1 MQNRKRRSR
10 RQSFARPTFS
20 SRRPKVFQHS
30 PKSRRQA
37 TVHNPGPSAAPEAAE
52 EALVVKVW
60 GSDCPDLH
68 RTAAKRCE
76 HRKTLPKALPT
87 PENSV
92 QNTMQPTLAAPDKNI
107 TPIARI
113 APNHIGALSS
123 SLPAPV
129 RKGALQ
135 YSFFSTSCDFKSTP
149 TTLPPPG
156 CMLCAERPQSIH
168 NRAQP
173 PPARAADARELL
185 DDRGD
190 QLLRDVLQD
199 VRGPAAAAKQPRR
212 PQGGS
217 EHFAGSV
224 FDTF

>member
-1 MQNRKRRSR
+1 MVASRCIFEFWRNFDLFGVENDLNLKRRSK

-20 SRRPKVFQHS
+20 SSRPKVLKHS

-52 EALVVKVW
+52 EVMKVW
-60 GSDCPDLH
+60 GSDCPD
-68 RTAAKRCE
+68 RPGTAAKRCE

-92 QNTMQPTLAAPDKNI
+92 QNTMQPTLAAPNKNI

-123 SLPAPV
+123 SLPAPL

-135 YSFFSTSCDFKSTP
+135 YSCFSTSCDFKSTP

-156 CMLCAERPQSIH
+156 CMLCAERPQS
-168 NRAQP
+168 N
-173 PPARAADARELL
+173 
-185 DDRGD
+185 
-190 QLLRDVLQD
+190 
-199 VRGPAAAAKQPRR
+199 
-212 PQGGS
+212 
-217 EHFAGSV
+217 
-224 FDTF
+224 T

>member
-1 MQNRKRRSR
+1 MYFHS
-10 RQSFARPTFS
+10 S
-20 SRRPKVFQHS
+20 SRIFGG
-30 PKSRRQA
+30 SR
-37 TVHNPGPSAAPEAAE
+37 GS
-52 EALVVKVW
+52 LV
-60 GSDCPDLH
+60 
-68 RTAAKRCE
+68 KRSG
-76 HRKTLPKALPT
+76 
-87 PENSV
+87 NIV
-92 QNTMQPTLAAPDKNI
+92 NT
-107 TPIARI
+107 
-113 APNHIGALSS
+113 G
-123 SLPAPV
+123 
-129 RKGALQ
+129 
-135 YSFFSTSCDFKSTP
+135 SCDFKSIP

-212 PQGGS
+212 PEGGS

>member
-1 MQNRKRRSR
+1 MLK
-10 RQSFARPTFS
+10 
-20 SRRPKVFQHS
+20 HS

-52 EALVVKVW
+52 EALVAEVW

-76 HRKTLPKALPT
+76 HRKTLPKMLPT
-87 PENSV
+87 PENNV

-113 APNHIGALSS
+113 GPNHIGTLSS
-123 SLPAPV
+123 SLPAPL
-129 RKGALQ
+129 RNGALQ

-156 CMLCAERPQSIH
+156 CMLCAERPQS
-168 NRAQP
+168 N
-173 PPARAADARELL
+173 
-185 DDRGD
+185 
-190 QLLRDVLQD
+190 
-199 VRGPAAAAKQPRR
+199 
-212 PQGGS
+212 
-217 EHFAGSV
+217 
-224 FDTF
+224 T